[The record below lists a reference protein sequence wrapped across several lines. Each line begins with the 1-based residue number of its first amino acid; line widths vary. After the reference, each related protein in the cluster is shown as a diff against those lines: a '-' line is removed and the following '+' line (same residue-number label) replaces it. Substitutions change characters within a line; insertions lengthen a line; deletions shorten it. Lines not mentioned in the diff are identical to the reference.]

1 MASEKIR
8 FARTTLAAIRPP
20 ASGRAYYRDE
30 GQAGLVL
37 DVTANGTKIFQLYRK
52 VGGRPVRIAL
62 GRFDPELPES
72 RELSRSQTNGKP
84 HDPLAFIGNTPKLN
98 VRMARALAVAVSA
111 SLDRGENPSAEKRA
125 QRRAAAEE
133 LTLRA
138 AFDLYYSDHLIP
150 QGKRKSAE
158 ISNMFARYLG
168 TVTPGQKK
176 PRGQERKKSPG
187 AVNWEERR
195 LSTITTVEV
204 RRMMAGLKE
213 GGSLYAANMAF
224 VMLRAIYRK
233 MAEWR
238 LYAGHNP
245 CDGVNK
251 YPEKERARFIKSDE
265 LPDLFAALANA
276 PENIRHFVLLAL
288 TTGARRSNIA
298 AMRWA
303 DLDLQNALWTIPG
316 EVSKNGTPM
325 AIPLTVIAMDVLKAR
340 SNNSPI
346 WVFPSTSA
354 SGHMVDPKKAW
365 KALLVAAGLE
375 DLRIHDLRRSL
386 GSWAA
391 IQGASLAIIGAAL
404 GHKSTDTTRIYARLT
419 VDPVRD
425 AMEKATSA
433 MVAAGG
439 LIGGIEVA
447 KLRESKPEKNKV

>member
-8 FARTTLAAIRPP
+8 FTRPTLAAITPP

-30 GQAGLVL
+30 GQAGLIL
-37 DVTANGTKIFQLYRK
+37 DVTANGTKIFQYYRK
-52 VGGRPVRIAL
+52 IGGRPVRVAL

-72 RELSRSQTNGKP
+72 RELPRGHASGKP
-84 HDPLAFIGNTPKLN
+84 QDPLAFIGNTPKLN

-125 QRRAAAEE
+125 ERRAATGE

-150 QGKRKSAE
+150 QGKRKSEE

-168 TVTPGQKK
+168 TVPSGQKK
-176 PRGQERKKSPG
+176 LHGQERKKSPG
-187 AVNWEERR
+187 AVDWEGRR
-195 LSTITTVEV
+195 LSTITTAEV
-204 RRMMAGLKE
+204 RRMMISLRD
-213 GGSLYAANMAF
+213 GGSLYAANMAL
-224 VMLRAIYRK
+224 VLLRAIYRK

-238 LYAGHNP
+238 LYIGPNP
-245 CDGVNK
+245 CDGVSK
-251 YPEKERARFIKSDE
+251 YPEKERSRFIKADE
-265 LPDLFAALANA
+265 LPDLFAALVNA

-288 TTGARRSNIA
+288 ATGARRSNIA
-298 AMRWA
+298 GMRWA
-303 DLDLQNALWTIPG
+303 DLDFHTALWTVPG

-325 AIPLTVIAMDVLKAR
+325 VIPLTAIALDVLKAR
-340 SNNSPI
+340 EGNSPT

-365 KALLVAAGLE
+365 KALLTATGLE

-404 GHKSTDTTRIYARLT
+404 GHKSTDATRIYARLT

-433 MVAAGG
+433 MVSAGG
-439 LIGGIEVA
+439 LIGGGEVT
-447 KLRESKPEKNKV
+447 KLSPPVKRRVA

>member
-8 FARTTLAAIRPP
+8 FTRPTLMAIAPP
-20 ASGRAYYRDE
+20 ASGRTYYRDE
-30 GQAGLVL
+30 GQAGLIL
-37 DVTANGTKIFQLYRK
+37 DVTAAGTKTFQYYRK
-52 VGGRPVRIAL
+52 IGGKPVRMAL

-72 RELSRSQTNGKP
+72 RELPRGQVNGKP
-84 HDPLAFIGNTPKLN
+84 QDPLTFIGNTPKLN

-125 QRRAAAEE
+125 ERQAAAGE

-150 QGKRKSAE
+150 QGKRKSEE

-168 TVTPGQKK
+168 AVPSGQKK
-176 PRGQERKKSPG
+176 LHGKERKKSPG
-187 AVNWEERR
+187 AVDWERRR
-195 LSTITTVEV
+195 LSTITTVEI
-204 RRMMAGLKE
+204 RRMMASLRE
-213 GGSLYAANMAF
+213 GGSLYAANMAL
-224 VMLRAIYRK
+224 VLLRAIYRK

-238 LYAGHNP
+238 LYTGNNP
-245 CDGVNK
+245 CEGISK
-251 YPEKERARFIKSDE
+251 YPEKERSRFLKANE
-265 LPDLFAALANA
+265 LPGFFAALTDA

-298 AMRWA
+298 GMRWV
-303 DLDLQNALWTIPG
+303 DVDFHTALWTVPG

-325 AIPLTVIAMDVLKAR
+325 VIPLTEIAIDVLKAR
-340 SNNSPI
+340 EGNSPT
-346 WVFPSTSA
+346 WVFPSSSA
-354 SGHMVDPKKAW
+354 SGHMIDPKRAW
-365 KALLVAAGLE
+365 KALLTAAGLE

-391 IQGASLAIIGAAL
+391 IQGTSLAIIGAAL
-404 GHKSTDTTRIYARLT
+404 GHKTTESTRIYARLT

-433 MVAAGG
+433 MVSAGG
-439 LIGGIEVA
+439 LINRGEVT
-447 KLRESKPEKNKV
+447 KLTPPTKNQVA